1 MSNQREELYWTMYK
15 VWTKSKAYFS
25 RVSCEMSPFYCHL
38 YFVNKISYFI
48 LAHNNLINEQH
59 HLYKFYKEYPTN
71 PIQIQSPNHEKKKEM
86 VLFVPVI

>member
-1 MSNQREELYWTMYK
+1 
-15 VWTKSKAYFS
+15 
-25 RVSCEMSPFYCHL
+25 MSPFYCHL

-86 VLFVPVI
+86 VLFVPVNIFFKIIFKKSKYKSRILIKKRKKKIAGR